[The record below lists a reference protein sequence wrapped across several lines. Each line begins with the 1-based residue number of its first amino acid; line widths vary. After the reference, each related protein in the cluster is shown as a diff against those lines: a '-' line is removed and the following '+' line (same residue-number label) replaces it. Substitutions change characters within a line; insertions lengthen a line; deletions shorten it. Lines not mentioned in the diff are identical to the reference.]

1 MKISLTLSSFFARKI
16 TSIVRNKG
24 FWATNRRTYRHTIN
38 TLTGSDSLQRRNT
51 MKLIDADKLK
61 TELDAWA
68 RIIQNPDHYMRADAL
83 HIIDT
88 APEIDAVPV
97 VRCKDCQYW
106 EYDHNY
112 DSTIAFGYCR
122 CRDWQTP
129 WSESEI
135 ETVGMGY
142 CHHGVKKEE

>member
-1 MKISLTLSSFFARKI
+1 MPEYISVKALLDKALGTEAYFHIK
-16 TSIVRNKG
+16 SIVSG
-24 FWATNRRTYRHTIN
+24 LTSVDAT
-38 TLTGSDSLQRRNT
+38 
-51 MKLIDADKLK
+51 
-61 TELDAWA
+61 E
-68 RIIQNPDHYMRADAL
+68 
-83 HIIDT
+83 
-88 APEIDAVPV
+88 V

-142 CHHGVKKEE
+142 CHHGVRRED